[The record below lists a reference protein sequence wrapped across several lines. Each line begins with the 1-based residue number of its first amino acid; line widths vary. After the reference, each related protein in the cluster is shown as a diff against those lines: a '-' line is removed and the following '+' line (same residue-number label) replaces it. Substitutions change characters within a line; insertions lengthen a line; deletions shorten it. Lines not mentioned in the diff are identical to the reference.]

1 MKKAKKRNWYEE
13 QKERREREQR
23 EKEARE
29 QRRKAAQRRRAEQ
42 AGTGNGYAGVE
53 KKTAEPWK
61 NTAGTGK
68 NQTDVAAEGVLPQG
82 KRIRAEAAP
91 TWVNTAG
98 PGGGAELWKQVKLE
112 PGETAADYYE
122 KKRKQRE
129 ADRKETDAA
138 FSRALEET
146 QKELREQRLG
156 VAEGFGRKKRYNRNY
171 EDLFGLPEGG
181 DFRSRVEGTRGWD
194 KLNGS
199 EQYDRMVYIQEELER
214 RKKEREKEE
223 EIGYNTINGRNKQ
236 PDVWNGQRP
245 SRTMELITEKPQGGA
260 GRETADAVWS
270 GPAIVR
276 RPEEIPEDV
285 WNGLDWR
292 GRLSAAGRIE
302 GAKQR
307 EAWIAGEREAAN
319 QPTTGRAGAELLM
332 ADVNEEQANGLNKTN
347 FQTSGLRQANP
358 AVQTVS
364 ASGVWTELPE
374 VFDSYDDLK
383 KLAPDGVLAGLMSA
397 GLTEDAWNSMAPE
410 EQEAV
415 LAPWVEGGP
424 GREDLSPGAQEVVTK
439 IENTMMEIMND
450 EEKRGQVL
458 GGLGTAA
465 NVAGVMGALGGPLT
479 DAASQKAA
487 ERIVQEAL
495 KGTEFDGEL
504 SPEQLRDISQGI
516 NAFFDIRVD
525 EDGVWHSTGN
535 GIAHRKGG
543 YAPVMDDVAENILG
557 FDLNSGTVDFT
568 VTNEKGEEQ
577 AYQLRGWSGS
587 YGDLLGGEFGIY
599 EKNSDG
605 EWVESSDDRFNVE
618 LTLEDKDGHKLF
630 SYGQED
636 AKFWQYAAMHPE
648 DMPELMVQEG
658 YAKNEEEARAIV
670 DKLNAGDVVVRG
682 RIIGNGDTDESYL
695 RAMED
700 GIRAQ
705 NAEKAK
711 GAFWSPLGYMMTEAE
726 QIKTSGRG
734 HTDDGR
740 PYIDVS
746 LNSPWYRG
754 GN

>member
-1 MKKAKKRNWYEE
+1 MKKEKKRNWYEE

-61 NTAGTGK
+61 STAGTGK

-129 ADRKETDAA
+129 ADRQKTDAA

-236 PDVWNGQRP
+236 RDVWNGQWP
-245 SRTMELITEKPQGGA
+245 PRTMEHRAAEAEPQRRA
-260 GRETADAVWS
+260 GRETPGAVWS
-270 GPAIVR
+270 GPAIVK

-319 QPTTGRAGAELLM
+319 QPTTGRAGAELLTGEFGE
-332 ADVNEEQANGLNKTN
+332 VNAREPQIFQKEHSSHYGKAVIQNGLEADKYISLEESEQRDKSYDTLPEEMKELYDILGEATNDGYVMINGQKLKYDECLEYDSTGNIIPGEDGNPKLKEGYLKALQDEINVIYQDMDEKYKKRLLEATSFIIAQEGQKQNHIKTN
-347 FQTSGLRQANP
+347 PDKVLNITDKYNDEISGYMERPGAWIWDML
-358 AVQTVS
+358 S
-364 ASGVWTELPE
+364 E
-374 VFDSYDDLK
+374 VGGTK
-383 KLAPDGVLAGLMSA
+383 VGVLNLKSNPESINKICEGQIPQQIMENALSIGGTEGVAYLQQEGYGYFQVGNRVMSA
-397 GLTEDAWNSMAPE
+397 EELGNYTLGLIAEAKGYSPDLAYWAATTDNVKNRMMAGEIEAAWPENHVISGEMYDKYFQRMGVEDAWK
-410 EQEAV
+410 
-415 LAPWVEGGP
+415 W
-424 GREDLSPGAQEVVTK
+424 K
-439 IENTMMEIMND
+439 
-450 EEKRGQVL
+450 
-458 GGLGTAA
+458 
-465 NVAGVMGALGGPLT
+465 
-479 DAASQKAA
+479 
-487 ERIVQEAL
+487 
-495 KGTEFDGEL
+495 
-504 SPEQLRDISQGI
+504 
-516 NAFFDIRVD
+516 
-525 EDGVWHSTGN
+525 
-535 GIAHRKGG
+535 
-543 YAPVMDDVAENILG
+543 
-557 FDLNSGTVDFT
+557 
-568 VTNEKGEEQ
+568 
-577 AYQLRGWSGS
+577 
-587 YGDLLGGEFGIY
+587 
-599 EKNSDG
+599 
-605 EWVESSDDRFNVE
+605 
-618 LTLEDKDGHKLF
+618 
-630 SYGQED
+630 
-636 AKFWQYAAMHPE
+636 
-648 DMPELMVQEG
+648 
-658 YAKNEEEARAIV
+658 
-670 DKLNAGDVVVRG
+670 
-682 RIIGNGDTDESYL
+682 
-695 RAMED
+695 
-700 GIRAQ
+700 
-705 NAEKAK
+705 
-711 GAFWSPLGYMMTEAE
+711 
-726 QIKTSGRG
+726 
-734 HTDDGR
+734 
-740 PYIDVS
+740 
-746 LNSPWYRG
+746 
-754 GN
+754 